1 MSVEEQNNI
10 KLLIFCLTS
19 LQYCYFLS
27 HFYAVTKISENE
39 KITDVFKQF
48 RRYDR
53 NVSVK
58 KKRYSAAAVNRT
70 RSNAFSISP
79 LRQAAN
85 DIDWQHQSKTL
96 QQNVIHCPG
105 YDHELRD
112 SNHTLVW
119 RIPVCARRGGSCSG
133 HKTLGAWRAAQSILK
148 RTKYAIKQLKT

>member
-1 MSVEEQNNI
+1 MLISDPMSISQMSVEEQKNI

-27 HFYAVTKISENE
+27 HFDAVIKISEN
-39 KITDVFKQF
+39 KKMTDVFKLF

-58 KKRYSAAAVNRT
+58 KKRYFAKAVNRT
-70 RSNAFSISP
+70 RSNAFSISC

-85 DIDWQHQSKTL
+85 QIDWQRQSKTF
-96 QQNVIHCPG
+96 QQNVIHCPR

-112 SNHTLVW
+112 SNHAFVW
-119 RIPVCARRGGSCSG
+119 RIPVCARGVGV
-133 HKTLGAWRAAQSILK
+133 
-148 RTKYAIKQLKT
+148 